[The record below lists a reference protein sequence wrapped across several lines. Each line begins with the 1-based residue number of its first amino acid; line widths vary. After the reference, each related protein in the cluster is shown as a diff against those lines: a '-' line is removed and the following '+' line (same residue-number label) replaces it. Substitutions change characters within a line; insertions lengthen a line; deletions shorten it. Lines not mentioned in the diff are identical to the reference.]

1 MDRNRRLGGYLLALL
16 ALFGAVLVAPRAWA
30 TPTQA
35 RPGQGIT
42 VPTPTPVKQW
52 TPPTPVPPT
61 DRPTDRPT
69 DSPPGGDTATALPP
83 DATPTASARR
93 LTATPIPTAGT
104 PIVSGAGAALIL
116 AKTSDRLETWPGATV
131 WFTLTASNPGAASA
145 RQLVLEDVLPAEL
158 DPGAVVDAAATWD
171 GRTLRG
177 RLPVLP
183 PGGRWVITFTATVRE
198 DAKAGRL
205 VVNSAQVSA
214 AGGLSARAEAY
225 LALPPA
231 ELPAVGGGGDELRQ
245 P

>member
-16 ALFGAVLVAPRAWA
+16 ALFGAVLVVPRAWA

-35 RPGQGIT
+35 RSGQGT
-42 VPTPTPVKQW
+42 VPTVTPVQQW
-52 TPPTPVPPT
+52 TPPTDVPPT
-61 DRPTDRPT
+61 ERPTDR
-69 DSPPGGDTATALPP
+69 PPGGDTATVLPP
-83 DATPTASARR
+83 DATPTAST
-93 LTATPIPTAGT
+93 LPSTATSIPTAGT
-104 PIVSGAGAALIL
+104 PIASGAGAALAL
-116 AKTSDRLETWPGATV
+116 AKQSDRLQTWPGATV
-131 WFTLTASNPGAASA
+131 WFTLTARNPGSASA

-183 PGGRWVITFTATVRE
+183 PGGQWVITFTATVRE
-198 DAKAGRL
+198 DAKAGKL

>member
-35 RPGQGIT
+35 RPGQGT
-42 VPTPTPVKQW
+42 VPTMTPVRQW
-52 TPPTPVPPT
+52 TPPTAVPPT
-61 DRPTDRPT
+61 DRP
-69 DSPPGGDTATALPP
+69 PGSDPATALPP
-83 DATPTASARR
+83 GATPTASTRP
-93 LTATPIPTAGT
+93 LIATPTPAAGT
-104 PIVSGAGAALIL
+104 PIVGGAGAALAL

-158 DPGAVVDAAATWD
+158 DPGAVVDAAASWD

-183 PGGRWVITFTATVRE
+183 PGGQWVITFTATVRE
-198 DAKAGRL
+198 DVKAGKL

-214 AGGLSARAEAY
+214 AGGLNARAETY

>member
-16 ALFGAVLVAPRAWA
+16 ALFGAVLVVPRAWA
-30 TPTQA
+30 TPSQA

-42 VPTPTPVKQW
+42 VPTATPVRQW

-61 DRPTDRPT
+61 ERPTDRP
-69 DSPPGGDTATALPP
+69 PGGDAATALPP
-83 DATPTASARR
+83 GAAPTTSTLR
-93 LTATPIPTAGT
+93 LTAAPLPAAGT
-104 PIVSGAGAALIL
+104 PPVSGAGAALTL
-116 AKTSDRLETWPGATV
+116 AKTSERLETWPGATV
-131 WFTLTASNPGAASA
+131 WFTLAASNPGSASA

-183 PGGRWVITFTATVRE
+183 PGGRWVITFTAIVRE
-198 DAKAGRL
+198 DVKAGKL